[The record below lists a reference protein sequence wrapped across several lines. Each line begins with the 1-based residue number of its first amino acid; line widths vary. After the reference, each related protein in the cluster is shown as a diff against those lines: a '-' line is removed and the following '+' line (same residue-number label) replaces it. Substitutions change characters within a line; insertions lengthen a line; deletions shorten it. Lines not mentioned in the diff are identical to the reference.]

1 MITFLYVQKKKKDD
15 VCPCI
20 TLLCYDAGWFLQCGC

>member
-1 MITFLYVQKKKKDD
+1 MTTFLYVQKKMND

-20 TLLCYDAGWFLQCGC
+20 TLLCYGAGWFLQCGC